1 MIEPK
6 ITHQADAEGGR
17 YSIDTPHGRAELDY
31 EIMDGG
37 AIAIMRTYSPPAAR
51 GRGLARILVERA
63 VSDAAEKGV
72 KVVPECSYAARLF
85 DARADWADIRALSA

>member
-6 ITHQADAEGGR
+6 VTHQEGAEGGR
-17 YSIDTPHGRAELDY
+17 YFIDTAHGRAELDY
-31 EIMDGG
+31 ERTDTGHV
-37 AIAIMRTYSPPAAR
+37 AIMRTYSPPAAR

-63 VSDAAEKGV
+63 VADAAARGE

-85 DARADWADIRALSA
+85 DDRPDWARLRAS